1 MNKRGE
7 LAANWPVLVASF
19 VGIMLSATILPF
31 YVLGPLM
38 KPLQL
43 EMGWS
48 RSGLSACLSVLAAG
62 VTIGTFIVGK
72 LVERVP
78 ARIIAIVS
86 MAAYALSFGLFA
98 WLGHDLWHFQMLYFV
113 VGLIGAGSGPVTYTR
128 AIGASFVHA
137 RGIALGIALSG
148 AGVAGFI
155 SPLLIQFLYKVGGWR
170 ASCGAV
176 AALVIL
182 MGIPVV
188 YYGLRGRPTQS
199 PTDAFTAEATVPVL
213 QAAAT
218 GAQIGKD
225 ARFHLLLAIIVAFGL
240 VIGSLIIHIVPML
253 IDGGVSSARAATV
266 ASLLGIMAFT
276 GRLVV
281 GWLLDRFSSTYV
293 GAALFLAGTA
303 GAAILASGEL
313 HYAALAVVAFGLLTG
328 AELDLL
334 SYITL
339 QYFGVRSY
347 GKVYGWL
354 YSAYTAVSIVGPII
368 GSAVIDA
375 SGYRGF
381 YTMICATFAGIAG
394 LYVWLGRTAGPVIHE
409 MRGVPR
415 A

>member
-1 MNKRGE
+1 MKERVE
-7 LAANWPVLVASF
+7 LASNWPVLVASF

-31 YVLGPLM
+31 YALGPLI
-38 KPLQL
+38 KPLQAEL
-43 EMGWS
+43 GWP
-48 RSGLSACLSVLAAG
+48 RSGLSACLSALAAG
-62 VTIGTFIVGK
+62 ITIGTFIVGK
-72 LVERVP
+72 LIDRVP
-78 ARIIAIVS
+78 APIVAVVS

-98 WLGHDLWHFQMLYFV
+98 WLGRDLWHFQVLYFV
-113 VGLIGAGSGPVTYTR
+113 VGIVGAGSGPLTYTK

-155 SPLLIQFLYKVGGWR
+155 APLLIQSVYKAAGWR

-182 MGIPVV
+182 IGIPIV
-188 YYGLRGRPTQS
+188 YYGLRDRPPQS
-199 PTDAFTAEATVPVL
+199 VPDAFVTEEDVPVA
-213 QAAAT
+213 QAGTA
-218 GAQIGKD
+218 D
-225 ARFHLLLAIIVAFGL
+225 ARIANDRRFHLLLAIIVVFGL
-240 VIGSLIIHIVPML
+240 VIGSLIIHLVPML
-253 IDGGVSSARAATV
+253 IDGGVSSTRAATV
-266 ASLLGIMAFT
+266 ASLLGIMTFS

-281 GWLLDRFSSTYV
+281 GWLLDRFSSTCI
-293 GAALFLAGTA
+293 GAVLFLAGAA
-303 GAAILASGEL
+303 GAAMLASGEL
-313 HYAALAVVAFGLLTG
+313 RYAALPVIAFGLLTG

-339 QYFGVRSY
+339 RYFGVRSY

-354 YSAYTAVSIVGPII
+354 FAAYTAVSIVGPII

-381 YTMICATFAGIAG
+381 YTMVCVSFVGIAG
-394 LYVWLGRTAGPVIHE
+394 LYLLLGRKSGPIIHE
-409 MRGVPR
+409 LHGVPR

>member
-1 MNKRGE
+1 MRKRVE
-7 LAANWPVLVASF
+7 LAANWRVLVASF

-38 KPLQL
+38 KPFQV

-72 LVERVP
+72 LIERVS
-78 ARIIAIVS
+78 ARVIAIVS

-98 WLGHDLWHFQMLYFV
+98 WQGRDLWHFQLLYCV
-113 VGLIGAGSGPVTYTR
+113 VGLVGAGSGPLTYTR

-155 SPLLIQFLYKVGGWR
+155 APLLIRSFDKAGGWR
-170 ASCGAV
+170 GACGAV

-182 MGIPVV
+182 IGIPVV
-188 YYGLRGRPTQS
+188 YYGLRRPQS
-199 PTDAFTAEATVPVL
+199 APDAFVTEEDVSIVQPGASS
-213 QAAAT
+213 
-218 GAQIGKD
+218 AQI
-225 ARFHLLLAIIVAFGL
+225 ARDPRFQLLLAIIVVFGL
-240 VIGSLIIHIVPML
+240 VIGSLIVHIVPML
-253 IDGGVSSARAATV
+253 IDGGVSSARAATI
-266 ASLLGIMAFT
+266 ASLLGIMAFG

-281 GWLLDRFSSTYV
+281 GWLLDRFSFTYI
-293 GAALFLAGTA
+293 GAALFLSGAA
-303 GAAILASGEL
+303 GAATLASGEL
-313 HYAALAVVAFGLLTG
+313 RYAALPVIAFGLLTG

-334 SYITL
+334 SYVTL
-339 QYFGVRSY
+339 RCFGVRSY

-354 YSAYTAVSIVGPII
+354 YSAYTAVSIVGPIVS
-368 GSAVIDA
+368 SAVIDT

-381 YTMICATFAGIAG
+381 YTVICVSFVGIAG
-394 LYVWLGRTAGPVIHE
+394 LYMLLGRKSGPVIHE
-409 MRGVPR
+409 MHGEPR
-415 A
+415 V